1 MAEWGRSS
9 SAVHGEQ
16 GVRAIFPA
24 QVKTAALIWIL
35 LRHKAS
41 LTVSR
46 MVQEDE
52 HLWSAG
58 G

>member
-1 MAEWGRSS
+1 
-9 SAVHGEQ
+9 VHGEQ